1 MQQIFRGG
9 SFQNYRRAIA
19 MTTLSIAVE
28 GEAQTARLSRSEV
41 IAAIRAL
48 TAAEKITLMKIARI
62 YARVTPFGH
71 DDLFQEAVCRLLDG
85 GRALP
90 RGAPILSVLIG
101 AMRSIAWQWR
111 AEAHEPSEDLADP
124 RCGEAT
130 AIASIDAAKMVE
142 LFADDP
148 IAQKIVIGM
157 MDGARGEE
165 LQHLS
170 GLGKVEYESKRRKIR
185 RRFEKLTD

>member
-1 MQQIFRGG
+1 
-9 SFQNYRRAIA
+9 
-19 MTTLSIAVE
+19 MTTLSVAIE
-28 GEAQTARLSRSEV
+28 GEGHAARLSRSEV

-62 YARVTPFGH
+62 YARVTPFDH
-71 DDLFQEAVCRLLDG
+71 DDLFQEAVCRVLGG
-85 GRALP
+85 GRTLP
-90 RGAPILSVLIG
+90 RETPLVSVLIG
-101 AMRSIAWQWR
+101 AMRSIAWQWKSG
-111 AEAHEPSEDLADP
+111 AHEPSEDLADP

-130 AIASIDAAKMVE
+130 AIASIDAAKIVE

-148 IAQKIVIGM
+148 IAQKLVIAM

-165 LQHLS
+165 LQSLS

-185 RRFEKLTD
+185 RRFEKLAD